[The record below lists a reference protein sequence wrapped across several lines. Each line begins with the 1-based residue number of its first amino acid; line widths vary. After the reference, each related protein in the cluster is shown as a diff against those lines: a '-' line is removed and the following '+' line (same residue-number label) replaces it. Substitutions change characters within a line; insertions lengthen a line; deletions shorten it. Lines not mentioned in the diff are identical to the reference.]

1 MKNKKLLDR
10 IAQTPMPSGVKSE
23 TIEYIVQLERKV
35 FGMERTIANLKEKVQ
50 KLSDYKQW

>member
-35 FGMERTIANLKEKVQ
+35 FGKERTIANLKEKVQ
-50 KLSDYKQW
+50 KLSDYKKW

>member
-1 MKNKKLLDR
+1 MRNKELLDR
-10 IAQTPMPSGVKSE
+10 IAKTRMPSSVKSE
-23 TIEYIVQLERKV
+23 TIDYIVSLERKV

>member
-35 FGMERTIANLKEKVQ
+35 FGMERTIANLKEKVR
-50 KLSDYKQW
+50 KLSDYKKW

>member
-50 KLSDYKQW
+50 KLSDYKRC

>member
-1 MKNKKLLDR
+1 MRNKKLLDR

-23 TIEYIVQLERKV
+23 TIEYIVRLERKV
-35 FGMERTIANLKEKVQ
+35 FGMEQTIANLKEKVQ